1 MLSPK
6 RVKFRK
12 MFKGRMK
19 GLSQRGNTV
28 AFGTFGLQALEP
40 GWVTS
45 RQIEAARVALT
56 RHIKRGGKVWIRIFP
71 DKPITKKP
79 AETRMGKGKGSPEM
93 WVAVVKPGHMAD
105 MTNEETAEARN
116 ARKTRTGLVV
126 SDKMQ
131 KTVVVAIERRVPH
144 PVYGKMMTR
153 TRRLKAHDEENSAK
167 VGDTVRIVETRP
179 LSKDKRWRLVEIIER
194 AR

>member
-12 MFKGRMK
+12 QFKGRMK

-40 GWVTS
+40 GWITS

-71 DKPITKKP
+71 DKPISQKP
-79 AETRMGKGKGSPEM
+79 AEVRMGNGKGNPEYY
-93 WVAVVKPGHMAD
+93 VAEIVPGKVLYEI
-105 MTNEETAEARN
+105 NGVPEAL
-116 ARKTRTGLVV
+116 AREAFQL
-126 SDKMQ
+126 
-131 KTVVVAIERRVPH
+131 A
-144 PVYGKMMTR
+144 
-153 TRRLKAHDEENSAK
+153 SAK
-167 VGDTVRIVETRP
+167 LPLRTTFVARQVG
-179 LSKDKRWRLVEIIER
+179 
-194 AR
+194 A

>member
-12 MFKGRMK
+12 RFKGRMN
-19 GLSQRGNTV
+19 GLAHRGSEIS
-28 AFGTFGLQALEP
+28 FGTFGLQALEP

-93 WVAVVKPGHMAD
+93 WVAVVKPGRVMFELEGVSLDIAQKAMALPAAK
-105 MTNEETAEARN
+105 MPVKTKFVVREE
-116 ARKTRTGLVV
+116 
-126 SDKMQ
+126 
-131 KTVVVAIERRVPH
+131 
-144 PVYGKMMTR
+144 
-153 TRRLKAHDEENSAK
+153 AHTDAS
-167 VGDTVRIVETRP
+167 
-179 LSKDKRWRLVEIIER
+179 
-194 AR
+194 